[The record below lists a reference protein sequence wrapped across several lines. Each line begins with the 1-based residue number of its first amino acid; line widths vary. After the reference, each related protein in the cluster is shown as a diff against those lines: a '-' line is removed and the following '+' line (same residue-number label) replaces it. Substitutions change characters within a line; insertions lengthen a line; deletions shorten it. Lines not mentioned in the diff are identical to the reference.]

1 MKCHPCNGDG
11 NFANALRP
19 VFSNEKVAPEE
30 AEVEI
35 PDVEEFG
42 KRNVRRMLD
51 PKLPTKKE
59 VEEHNLTHLPFRNW
73 CPHCVAGKGKAAS
86 HFKQERQDGMPEIHV
101 DYCFLSTKN
110 GPLATVLVAKER
122 GTKMVMSTVVPMK
135 GGSIEFPARR
145 TLAFIRELGLE
156 SSDIVFKSDQEPAIV
171 DLLNAIGK
179 RRCAKTKLESARDA
193 DPRDPS
199 KPLGRSIQESSPVG
213 SSASN
218 GFIEKGI
225 QDVEGQARTIKHAL
239 ETRIG
244 SKVPSDHDV
253 IPWMLEY
260 TAVLT
265 NRCQVGIDGKR
276 ATKD

>member
-1 MKCHPCNGDG
+1 M
-11 NFANALRP
+11 
-19 VFSNEKVAPEE
+19 
-30 AEVEI
+30 
-35 PDVEEFG
+35 
-42 KRNVRRMLD
+42 
-51 PKLPTKKE
+51 
-59 VEEHNLTHLPFRNW
+59 
-73 CPHCVAGKGKAAS
+73 
-86 HFKQERQDGMPEIHV
+86 
-101 DYCFLSTKN
+101 
-110 GPLATVLVAKER
+110 
-122 GTKMVMSTVVPMK
+122 
-135 GGSIEFPARR
+135 
-145 TLAFIRELGLE
+145 
-156 SSDIVFKSDQEPAIV
+156 

-179 RRCAKTKLESARDA
+179 RRCAKTNLESARDA

-218 GFIEKGI
+218 GFIEKGV

-265 NRCQVGIDGKR
+265 NRCQVGIDGETSYERLNGETGSVTRSGVRRKSPMEGER
-276 ATKD
+276 PR